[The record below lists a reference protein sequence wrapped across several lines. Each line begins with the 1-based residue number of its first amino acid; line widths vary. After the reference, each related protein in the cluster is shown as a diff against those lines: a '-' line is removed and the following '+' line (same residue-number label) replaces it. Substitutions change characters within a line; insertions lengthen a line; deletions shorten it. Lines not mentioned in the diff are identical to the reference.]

1 MTQPHSTIR
10 EGAISGAIGAAAIAL
25 WYFILDVMAGRP
37 FATPNAIAERMF
49 GIGSSDA
56 GDIGTLAVVTVVH
69 TVVFIIAGTALTGM
83 VHLAARD
90 IAWRMGVLLAFV
102 IGGGFFAGLGFA
114 ANMGSHG
121 PMPAWKALGGAFIAV
136 AAISAYLWR
145 GHPELVR
152 SFADVPLGDETDSVP
167 HAPDR

>member
-1 MTQPHSTIR
+1 MTEPHSTVR
-10 EGAISGAIGAAAIAL
+10 EGAIAGVIGAAVIAL
-25 WYFILDVMAGRP
+25 WYFIFDVLAGRP

-49 GIGSSDA
+49 GAGASDA
-56 GDIGTLAVVTVVH
+56 GSVGTLAVVTVVH
-69 TVVFIIAGTALTGM
+69 TLVFVVFGTALTAM

-102 IGGGFFAGLGFA
+102 IGGGFFSGLGFA
-114 ANMGSHG
+114 ANMGDHG
-121 PMPAWKALGGAFIAV
+121 PVPAWKAVGGGFLAIV
-136 AAISAYLWR
+136 AISIYLWR
-145 GHPELVR
+145 AHPALVR

>member
-1 MTQPHSTIR
+1 MTEPHSTVR
-10 EGAISGAIGAAAIAL
+10 EGAIAGVIGAATIAF
-25 WYFILDVMAGRP
+25 WYFVFDLIAGRP
-37 FATPNAIAERMF
+37 FATPTAIAARLF
-49 GIGSSDA
+49 GVGSSDA

-69 TVVFIIAGTALTGM
+69 TIVFIIAATALTAM

-102 IGGGFFAGLGFA
+102 IGLGFFAGLGFA
-114 ANMGSHG
+114 ANMGGQG
-121 PMPAWKALGGAFIAV
+121 PMPAWKALGGALIAI

>member
-1 MTQPHSTIR
+1 
-10 EGAISGAIGAAAIAL
+10 
-25 WYFILDVMAGRP
+25 V
-37 FATPNAIAERMF
+37 
-49 GIGSSDA
+49 GSSDA

-69 TVVFIIAGTALTGM
+69 TFFFIVAGTALTAM

-102 IGGGFFAGLGFA
+102 IGLGMFAGLGFA
-114 ANMGSHG
+114 ANVDGRA
-121 PMPAWKALGGAFIAV
+121 PIPTWKALGGALVAVIAM
-136 AAISAYLWR
+136 ATYLWR

-152 SFADVPLGDETDSVP
+152 SFGEVPLGDETDSVP